1 MEQIIAKLLN
11 DFEQGRMTRRQLIQ
25 TLALT
30 ATAVSSRAASA
41 SAADGKGFQAI
52 AVNHISYG
60 VADYA
65 KTRDFY
71 ADLLGMRVRG
81 DNGSQCSLAFGDTF
95 ILARKSQQ
103 PENKPFIDHIAITI
117 DNWNKDAVESE
128 LTRRGLKPRP
138 DGETSFHVND
148 PDGFDLQIS
157 GRRPQ
162 A

>member
-11 DFEQGRMTRRQLIQ
+11 DFEQGKMTRRQLIQ
-25 TLALT
+25 SLALT
-30 ATAVSSRAASA
+30 ATAVSSATPV
-41 SAADGKGFQAI
+41 SAADGKGFQAL

-60 VADYA
+60 VADYGR
-65 KTRDFY
+65 TRDFY

-81 DNGSQCSLAFGDTF
+81 DDGSQCSLAFGDTF

-103 PENKPFIDHIAITI
+103 LENKPYIDHFAITI

-157 GRRPQ
+157 GRRPR